1 MPRFFIGEPVVGTFR
16 LVGEDAAHIA
26 KSLRMRLGETLT
38 LCHDGVDYTC
48 KIVDFEKNS
57 VLVELVSVQSC
68 EAEPKV
74 AVTLFQG
81 LPKGDK
87 MDLIVQKAVEVGVS
101 AIVPVVTKRC
111 ISRPDEKNL
120 HKKVQRWQK
129 IALEAAKQSGRG
141 AVPQVLDVMDF
152 SQAVALGAQRETAI
166 LFYEGGGAPL
176 KTLLQQPKSVAIFI
190 GPEGG
195 FEEDEVKCAVEG
207 GVSICSLGNRILRT
221 ETAAIV
227 ASALTVYE
235 SDS

>member
-1 MPRFFIGEPVVGTFR
+1 MPRFFIDEAVVGTFR

-141 AVPQVLDVMDF
+141 IVPKVLDVQDF
-152 SQAVALGAQRETAI
+152 PQAVTLGAQLEEAF
-166 LFYEGGGAPL
+166 LFYEAGGSPL
-176 KTLLQQPKSVAIFI
+176 QTLLQQPKSVAIFI

-235 SDS
+235 LER

>member
-1 MPRFFIGEPVVGTFR
+1 MPRFFIDEAVVGTFR

-38 LCHDGVDYTC
+38 LCHEGLDYTC
-48 KIVDFEKNS
+48 KIVGFERDA
-57 VLVELVSVQSC
+57 VLVELLSVQPC
-68 EAEPKV
+68 AAEPNV

-141 AVPQVLDVMDF
+141 VIPKVMDVMDF
-152 SQAVALGAQRETAI
+152 PQAVTLGAQRETAI

-195 FEEDEVKCAVEG
+195 FEEDEVKCAVKG

-235 SDS
+235 AER

>member
-1 MPRFFIGEPVVGTFR
+1 MPRFFIDEAVVGTFR
-16 LVGEDAAHIA
+16 LVGEDAAHVA
-26 KSLRMRLGETLT
+26 KSLRMRLGETLI

-48 KIVDFEKNS
+48 KIVGFERDA
-57 VLVELVSVQSC
+57 VLVELVSVQPC
-68 EAEPKV
+68 AAEPNV

-87 MDLIVQKAVEVGVS
+87 MDLIVQKAVEVGVG

-141 AVPQVLDVMDF
+141 IVPKVLDVQDF
-152 SQAVALGAQRETAI
+152 PQAVTLGAQLEEAI

-176 KTLLQQPKSVAIFI
+176 KTLLQQAKSVAIFI

-195 FEEDEVKCAVEG
+195 FEEDEVKCAVEA

-235 SDS
+235 SER

>member
-1 MPRFFIGEPVVGTFR
+1 MPRFFIDEPVVGTFR

-26 KSLRMRLGETLT
+26 KSLRMRLSETLF
-38 LCHDGVDYTC
+38 LCYDGIDYTC
-48 KIVDFEKNS
+48 KIVGFERDA
-57 VLVELVSVQSC
+57 VLVELVSEQPC
-68 EAEPKV
+68 AAEPNV
-74 AVTLFQG
+74 AVALFQG

-87 MDLIVQKAVEVGVS
+87 MDLIVQKAVEVGVGV
-101 AIVPVVTKRC
+101 IVPVVTKRC
-111 ISRPDEKNL
+111 ISRPDEKKL
-120 HKKVQRWQK
+120 HKKFQRWQK

-152 SQAVALGAQRETAI
+152 PQAVTLGAQRETAI

-195 FEEDEVKCAVEG
+195 FEEDEVKCAVER

-235 SDS
+235 AER